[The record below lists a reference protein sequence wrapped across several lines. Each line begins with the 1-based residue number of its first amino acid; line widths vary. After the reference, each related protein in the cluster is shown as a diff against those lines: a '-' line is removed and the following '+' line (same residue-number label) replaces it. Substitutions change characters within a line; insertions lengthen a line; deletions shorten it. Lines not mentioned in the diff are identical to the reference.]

1 MRFRFFGSD
10 GVGKMNVAR
19 GKVIANHCR
28 GDGVNNAK
36 RSWVG
41 LAIGLQG
48 PAEDFHGWS
57 GGEFVPGYGLRWEC
71 ENQLHAIARLVGSQI
86 GNGCGDR
93 WRRRSGFAG
102 SATPGNKE
110 ENGN

>member
-57 GGEFVPGYGLRWEC
+57 GGEVVPGYGLRWEG
-71 ENQLHAIARLVGSQI
+71 ENQLHAISRRVGSAI
-86 GNGCGDR
+86 SKGCGDR
-93 WRRRSGFAG
+93 GVRRGWFSGGG
-102 SATPGNKE
+102 SHGN
-110 ENGN
+110 